1 MNKGA
6 NGEREGATVVEERR
20 EEGREGRG
28 RDEGGG
34 GVTRCRI
41 NSDVTSTVPTPTCD
55 RSDSDTSARCAC
67 VCGRLDVYRRTGM
80 FRSVLYRFIS
90 LLVYGTVHT

>member
-67 VCGRLDVYRRTGM
+67 VCGRLDVYKQTYRHDTT
-80 FRSVLYRFIS
+80 SVQTIS
-90 LLVYGTVHT
+90 PKEGGTALS